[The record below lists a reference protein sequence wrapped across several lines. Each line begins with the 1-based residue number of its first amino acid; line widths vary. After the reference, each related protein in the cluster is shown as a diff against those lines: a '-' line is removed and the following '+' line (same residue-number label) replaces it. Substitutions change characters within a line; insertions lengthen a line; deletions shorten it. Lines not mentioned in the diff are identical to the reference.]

1 MIFSQCY
8 EILRD
13 ALTVIRGKLAP
24 DGFPFSTVLTFV
36 LNPKSITMG
45 QLYGEFDMNTHEWYV
60 VIQIITYERLS
71 NLNIHDEYRELVS
84 LYTWSRHTLF
94 QAIL

>member
-1 MIFSQCY
+1 M
-8 EILRD
+8 
-13 ALTVIRGKLAP
+13 IRGKLAP

-60 VIQIITYERLS
+60 VIQIINLYWTYERLS
-71 NLNIHDEYRELVS
+71 NLNIHDEYRELVRTLGHVIHYFK
-84 LYTWSRHTLF
+84 LYNVWRDQDKCS
-94 QAIL
+94 